1 MLNVPLSK
9 KNITSSSGSSA
20 AAIRSF
26 TIFGKINLN
35 MKIGE
40 NIRAF
45 REAQGKSAEML
56 ATTLN
61 IGIEEY
67 LNIENEVTDITVKQ
81 LKTISNVL
89 SVSIIDLIDAEE
101 RFGQIKN
108 YFYNHSG
115 NSSTN
120 IHTQGIDQEE
130 IRKGYKELY
139 AEELNRIPKLEK
151 LLRENNIAFNF

>member
-1 MLNVPLSK
+1 
-9 KNITSSSGSSA
+9 
-20 AAIRSF
+20 
-26 TIFGKINLN
+26 

-45 REAQGKSAEML
+45 REAQGKSPEML
-56 ATTLN
+56 ATVLN
-61 IGIEEY
+61 ISVDEY
-67 LNIENEVTDITVKQ
+67 LNIENEVTDITVRQ
-81 LKTISNVL
+81 LKIISNAL
-89 SVSIIDLIDAEE
+89 SISIIDLIETED

-108 YFYNHSG
+108 YFYNHPG

-120 IHTQGIDQEE
+120 IHTQGVDQEE

-151 LLRENNIAFNF
+151 LLRENNIYFNF